1 MMLRTVPAIRRC
13 GYLAIAIAL
22 ASVTVGLSETTA
34 NAAPD
39 PIMVARMAGP
49 DGSFGAPG
57 EVQRTV
63 ERPHHDDDDGAPT
76 PQYYTANCPALRA
89 LWRDTLLAQLA
100 MTFDFDNIHSSITSM
115 ALAFCLSPNYIHG
128 ITSDDIGI
136 LEDSVNLPYVIRFI
150 KQSNNSAI
158 LAFQVKPEKAGDKS
172 NWPTPAICIDAIRLD
187 EQAERDGYKLKSRFV
202 PPTSHAYFQTSRA
215 GPRWQKLYMYFNHS
229 GCLTSLTTFYCNE
242 NKPNC

>member
-1 MMLRTVPAIRRC
+1 MMLRTVPPIRRF
-13 GYLAIAIAL
+13 GYLTIAIAL

-39 PIMVARMAGP
+39 PIMVAQMAGP

-57 EVQRTV
+57 EVQLTV
-63 ERPHHDDDDGAPT
+63 ERPHDDDGAPT

-89 LWRDTLLAQLA
+89 LWRDTLLEQLA
-100 MTFDFDNIHSSITSM
+100 TTFDFDNIHSSIRSITH
-115 ALAFCLSPNYIHG
+115 AFCLLPNYIHS

-136 LEDSVNLPYVIRFI
+136 LADSVNLPYVIRFLE
-150 KQSNNSAI
+150 QNDNSAI
-158 LAFQVKPEKAGDKS
+158 LAFQVKQAKASDKS